1 MIEDWLDI
9 EEADHGERKRL
20 FMLVENQGG
29 RDAVEADLI
38 DRVRGHYDDPK
49 NIVDDIEE
57 LGFPG
62 AANILRE
69 RMPRDAKKRSGE
81 VGEIL
86 ATEFVE
92 HQTGFRI
99 PVRRLRYKDGREM
112 ALRGDDF
119 LGIEGEGR
127 SLSYLKGEAKSGRNM
142 GGGVITEARVRLGY
156 DDGRPTPISLL
167 FVADRLLEG
176 NEADEA
182 LGRQIRNAMG
192 RRTIRS
198 QQVTH
203 GLFTFT
209 GNDRRAELEADLDG
223 VDGNHGYISVNLR
236 IEDHQEFI
244 AWVYEEAENLG
255 ND

>member
-1 MIEDWLDI
+1 MIEEWLDI

-20 FMLVENQGG
+20 YMLAEKDGG
-29 RDAVEADLI
+29 RTAVQADLI
-38 DRVRGHYDDPK
+38 GRVRGHYDDPK
-49 NIVDDIEE
+49 NIADDIEE

-62 AANILRE
+62 AARILRE

-86 ATEFVE
+86 AAEFIE

-119 LGIEGEGR
+119 LGIEEADGN
-127 SLSYLKGEAKSGRNM
+127 LNYLKGEAKSGLKM
-142 GGGVITEARVRLGY
+142 GGGVITDARTRLGD

-176 NEADEA
+176 DEDDKA
-182 LGRQIRNAMG
+182 LGRQIRNEMG
-192 RRTIRS
+192 RRSILAR
-198 QQVTH
+198 QVSH
-203 GLFTFT
+203 GLFTLT
-209 GNDRRAELEADLDG
+209 GNDLRAELEADLDG
-223 VDGNHGYISVNLR
+223 AKSDHGYVSVNLR
-236 IEDHQEFI
+236 INDHQEFI
-244 AWVYEEAENLG
+244 AWIYKEAENLG
-255 ND
+255 DD

>member
-1 MIEDWLDI
+1 MIEEWLDI
-9 EEADHGERKRL
+9 EEVDHGERKRL
-20 FMLVENQGG
+20 YLLVEKDGG
-29 RDAVEADLI
+29 RAVVQADLI

-49 NIVDDIEE
+49 NIADDIEE

-86 ATEFVE
+86 AVEFME
-92 HQTGFRI
+92 HQTSFRI

-119 LGIEGEGR
+119 LGIKEVDG
-127 SLSYLKGEAKSGRNM
+127 SLNYLKGEAKSGRNM
-142 GGGVITEARVRLGY
+142 GGGVVTDARTRLQG

-167 FVADRLLEG
+167 FVADRLLKG
-176 NEADEA
+176 DEDDEV

-192 RRTIRS
+192 RRSIRA
-198 QQVTH
+198 QHVTH
-203 GLFTFT
+203 GLFTLT
-209 GNDRRAELEADLDG
+209 GNDQRAELEADLDG
-223 VDGNHGYISVNLR
+223 AEGDHGYVSVNLR
-236 IEDHQEFI
+236 INDHQEFI
-244 AWVYEEAENLG
+244 AWIYEEAENLG
-255 ND
+255 DD

>member
-1 MIEDWLDI
+1 MIEEWLDI

-20 FMLVENQGG
+20 YMLAEKDGG
-29 RDAVEADLI
+29 RAVVKADLI
-38 DRVRGHYDDPK
+38 GRVRGHYDDPK
-49 NIVDDIEE
+49 NIADDIEE

-62 AANILRE
+62 ASNILRE
-69 RMPRDAKKRSGE
+69 RMPRDTKKRSGE

-86 ATEFVE
+86 AAEFIE

-119 LGIEGEGR
+119 LGIEEVDG

-142 GGGVITEARVRLGY
+142 GGGVITDARSRLRD

-176 NEADEA
+176 NEDDQA

-192 RRTIRS
+192 RRSIQARY
-198 QQVTH
+198 VWH
-203 GLFTFT
+203 ALFTLT
-209 GNDRRAELEADLDG
+209 GNDRRAELEADLDEVG
-223 VDGNHGYISVNLR
+223 GDHGYISVNLR
-236 IEDHQEFI
+236 INDHQEFI
-244 AWVYEEAENLG
+244 AWIYEEAENLG
-255 ND
+255 DD